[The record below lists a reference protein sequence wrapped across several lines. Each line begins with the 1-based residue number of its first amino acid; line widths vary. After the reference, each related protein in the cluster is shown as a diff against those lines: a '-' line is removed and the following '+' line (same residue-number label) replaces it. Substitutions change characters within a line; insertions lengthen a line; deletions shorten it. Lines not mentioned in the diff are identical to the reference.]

1 MTENDNK
8 QYEVNFK
15 PGAGRNFG
23 GGGRLEKPVQKAKN
37 VKGTLRRLIPYFK
50 AEWKLLF
57 FVVVFIIID
66 SIVNLTIPYL
76 TGLAVDSMG
85 VTINIVNFKT
95 LKIIVIV
102 MLIAYLISAFTKFIQ
117 EWLMAGISQRVVRT
131 LRKNLFK
138 KLQNIPIS
146 FFDTHT
152 HGEVMSRLSND
163 IELLSSTISQAAIQ
177 LFSSSITVT
186 GSLIMMFVLSP
197 LLVVASLITMP
208 LVFILSKGIAKRT
221 RKIFKQQQII
231 LGSLNGQIEETIS
244 GLNVIKAFNREEN
257 IIEDFEKLNQ
267 ELCSVGIMAQIWSG
281 LLMPIMNVI
290 NNLGF
295 TIIAVVGGAMAVNN
309 FITVGIVASFLS
321 YSRQFGRPLNE
332 IANMFNTLQSA
343 LAGAERVFEI
353 FDEADETKDVKD
365 AVIFSNVKGE
375 VIFENV
381 SFGYKQSEPVLKDI
395 SFKVPSGTSVALVG
409 PTGSGK
415 TTIVNLLVRFYDVT
429 EGRILIDGCDIKQYK
444 RDSLRKQFGMVLQD
458 TYLFSDTII
467 ENIKY
472 GRPNATISQIKTA
485 AKMANADIFIERLDK
500 GYDTVLV
507 EGGNNLSQGQRQLLA
522 IARAILSEPS
532 ILILDEATSNVD
544 TRTELNIQQAMLK
557 LMDNRT
563 SFIIAH
569 RLSTIREADCII
581 VIKDGKIIEKGTHK
595 ELIEFK
601 GFYYNCNKEGDAD
614 TKK

>member
-1 MTENDNK
+1 MTENNNK
-8 QYEVNFK
+8 SYEVNFK
-15 PGAGRNFG
+15 PGVCRSFG

-50 AEWKLLF
+50 TEWKLLF
-57 FVVVFIIID
+57 LVIFFIIID
-66 SIVNLTIPYL
+66 SIVGLAIPHL
-76 TGLAVDSMG
+76 MGLAVDSMG
-85 VTINIVNFKT
+85 VVSSIVNFRT
-95 LKIIVIV
+95 LKIVVIV
-102 MLIAYLISAFTKFIQ
+102 MFIAYFISTFIKFIQ
-117 EWLMAGISQRVVRT
+117 EWFMAGISQRVIHT
-131 LRKNLFK
+131 LRKNLFE
-138 KLQNIPIS
+138 KLQNIPIN

-152 HGEVMSRLSND
+152 HGEIMSRLSND
-163 IELLSSTISQAAIQ
+163 IELISSTISQAAIQ

-197 LLVVASLITMP
+197 LLAVASLITMP
-208 LVFILSKGIAKRT
+208 LVFILSKSIAKRT

-231 LGSLNGQIEETIS
+231 LGSLNGQIEEAIS

-257 IIEDFEKLNQ
+257 IIEDFENLNQ
-267 ELCSVGIMAQIWSG
+267 QLCSVGIKAQIWSG
-281 LLMPIMNVI
+281 FLMPIMNVI

-295 TIIAVVGGAMAVNN
+295 TIIAVVGGIMAVND
-309 FITVGIVASFLS
+309 FITIGIIASFLS

-353 FDEADETKDVKD
+353 FDEVDETED
-365 AVIFSNVKGE
+365 IRNPLMFNNIKGE

-381 SFGYKQSEPVLKDI
+381 SFGYKQSEPVLKNV

-415 TTIVNLLVRFYDVT
+415 TTIVNLLVRFYDVIG
-429 EGRILIDGCDIKQYK
+429 GRILIDGCDIRRYK

-458 TYLFSDTII
+458 TYLFSDTIT
-467 ENIKY
+467 ENIRY
-472 GRPNATISQIKTA
+472 GRPNATISQVKSA
-485 AKMANADIFIERLDK
+485 AKMANADIFIQRLDK
-500 GYDTVLV
+500 GYDTILI

-532 ILILDEATSNVD
+532 ILILDEATSNID

-581 VIKDGKIIEKGTHK
+581 VIKDGEIIEKGTHK
-595 ELIEFK
+595 ELIELK
-601 GFYYNCNKEGDAD
+601 GFYYNCNKEGDTD
-614 TKK
+614 NKR